1 MKRLISGL
9 IVVALVFTLASSA
22 AFADYMVSDNEM
34 IESFSYVDEYGQMIS
49 VLAEQNETETIVR
62 VYCDKRL
69 TQKSILD
76 SNSNQIY
83 EERYDLDKDIQSRS
97 TFIESMEYEEYDI
110 TVSHKPVSEVIL
122 ETIPDLVISPYA
134 LINEPVDNS
143 GLSAS
148 GYGDGYYYLG
158 TDGGYYYAPNVYGDL
173 YRKYTQTFDGYSKYW
188 EFDIGMSLAT
198 IVGIVLKSNGPAS
211 AIGKVLVFTIQQV
224 LGYAQAAEAKTYR
237 FDYKYRVRINGSIQ
251 FETNRNITYWKIY
264 SPTTGK
270 QSWDEKSFNGGF
282 SMANTEMILAA
293 IKNYTS

>member
-1 MKRLISGL
+1 
-9 IVVALVFTLASSA
+9 
-22 AFADYMVSDNEM
+22 
-34 IESFSYVDEYGQMIS
+34 
-49 VLAEQNETETIVR
+49 
-62 VYCDKRL
+62 
-69 TQKSILD
+69 
-76 SNSNQIY
+76 
-83 EERYDLDKDIQSRS
+83 
-97 TFIESMEYEEYDI
+97 MEYEEYDI

-148 GYGDGYYYLG
+148 GYGDLQ
-158 TDGGYYYAPNVYGDL
+158 
-173 YRKYTQTFDGYSKYW
+173 KYTQTFDGYSKYW

>member
-1 MKRLISGL
+1 
-9 IVVALVFTLASSA
+9 
-22 AFADYMVSDNEM
+22 
-34 IESFSYVDEYGQMIS
+34 
-49 VLAEQNETETIVR
+49 
-62 VYCDKRL
+62 
-69 TQKSILD
+69 
-76 SNSNQIY
+76 
-83 EERYDLDKDIQSRS
+83 
-97 TFIESMEYEEYDI
+97 MEYEEYDI

-134 LINEPVDNS
+134 LINEPIDNS

-188 EFDIGMSLAT
+188 KFDIGMSLAT

-251 FETNRNITYWKIY
+251 FETNRNITYCKIY
-264 SPTTGK
+264 SPTTGR
-270 QSWDEKSFNGGF
+270 QSCDEKSFWQQ
-282 SMANTEMILAA
+282 
-293 IKNYTS
+293 